1 MANYYCSQCG
11 QRFTEDSISKDGFCQ
26 FPPNG
31 KSNQKHELVIGDVEV
46 KTLDTIY
53 YDFFQKNNLIE
64 HHKLIFSKALGR
76 AIDVH
81 EANKRLKVIEN
92 IAKMLLKA
100 YGLEYY
106 QVRWN
111 NNGITRCDDE
121 AIYISVI
128 WSILGTIDYI
138 YESMFHEIKFTVDNQ
153 ESIKE
158 KSEFIRTNLL
168 TDYDEKM
175 EDICDLRWAPW
186 IGKNYQRTQL
196 LILGESFYEENSPS
210 EDGNEPDNPRNLIK
224 THAFSSKD
232 SINSNFFY
240 KIANTV
246 LDNEKPTND
255 KFDDFWRSVA
265 FVNFI
270 QPCIEA
276 KRFKGKPRQLIA
288 NFESYWLALLQVI
301 ELIHPKLII
310 KTGELGLERLAYLLA
325 DESHGWEY
333 NLDEFYQKPY
343 IIKLEKKGYKLKIVC
358 IDHPTRSDNYD
369 SHYWSKIIHDNSPE
383 LIQRP

>member
-1 MANYYCSQCG
+1 MANYYCEHCG
-11 QRFTEDSISKDGFCQ
+11 QQFTEDSISKDGFCQ
-26 FPPNG
+26 FQTNG
-31 KSNQKHELVIGDVEV
+31 KSNQKHELVRGDIEV
-46 KTLDTIY
+46 KAIGNIY
-53 YDFFQKNNLIE
+53 YIFFRKNILIE
-64 HHKLIFSKALGR
+64 NNQLVFSRALEP
-76 AIDVH
+76 AINVN

-100 YGLEYY
+100 YELEYY

-111 NNGITRCDDE
+111 NNGITRCDDK

-138 YESMFHEIKFTVDNQ
+138 YESMLLEIKFTVDNQ
-153 ESIKE
+153 ESIKVE
-158 KSEFIRTNLL
+158 SEFIRTNLL
-168 TDYDEKM
+168 TDYDEQL

-186 IGKNYQRTQL
+186 IGKNYKKSQL
-196 LILGESFYEENSPS
+196 LILGECFYDEDSPY
-210 EDGNEPDNPRNLIK
+210 DVGNEPDNPRNLIK
-224 THAFSSKD
+224 THAYSSND

-240 KIANTV
+240 KIAEIV
-246 LDNEKPTND
+246 LNIEKPIND
-255 KFDDFWRSVA
+255 NLDEFWRSVA

-301 ELIHPKLII
+301 ELIQPKLII
-310 KTGELGLERLAYLLA
+310 KTGELGLERLVYLLA
-325 DESHGWEY
+325 DESHGWKY

-343 IIKLEKKGYKLKIVC
+343 IIKLEKDGYKLKIVC
-358 IDHPTRSDNYD
+358 IDHPTRNDNYD
-369 SHYWSKIIHDNSPE
+369 SQYWSKIIQDNSPK
-383 LIQRP
+383 LIR